1 MRLSATALTRQ
12 QLLRGL
18 LISATVSCPTLLG
31 ATRLV
36 SAALPPLN
44 APAPATAPVLFRA
57 DDRSF
62 EFALPTGWVG
72 ATAPQEERA
81 NPSHI
86 IAVSARDLASSATVR
101 ATVDGKTGS
110 RGRDWGASLAAL
122 GPLDEVAS
130 RLVTDELI
138 GDDDAK
144 DAVVLEVEQ
153 VRVSRQLLSLSL

>member
-1 MRLSATALTRQ
+1 M
-12 QLLRGL
+12 
-18 LISATVSCPTLLG
+18 
-31 ATRLV
+31 
-36 SAALPPLN
+36 
-44 APAPATAPVLFRA
+44 
-57 DDRSF
+57 
-62 EFALPTGWVG
+62 G